1 MKQQETEA
9 SRTFTW
15 RWKNSLKAVLS
26 RLLLSSLLLSFSFCF
41 KHLEISPVLKRRA
54 DGNSSFDPAF
64 PERARGHP
72 SCLTPLATPALQG
85 ACSAASGHFS
95 LDQSHCHC
103 LPLPLPQP
111 PATLSLFQHQ
121 NVCYICL
128 SPFYCHHPNL
138 NFHQP
143 KQPLLQ
149 PLN

>member
-1 MKQQETEA
+1 M
-9 SRTFTW
+9 
-15 RWKNSLKAVLS
+15 KAVLS

-54 DGNSSFDPAF
+54 DGNSSFDLAF
-64 PERARGHP
+64 PERTRGHP
-72 SCLTPLATPALQG
+72 SCLTHLATPDLQG
-85 ACSAASGHFS
+85 ACSVASGHFS

-128 SPFYCHHPNL
+128 SPFYCPFQYVWQKIPASQSPAL
-138 NFHQP
+138 FALGEVMWEVCLSSLEPMQS
-143 KQPLLQ
+143 
-149 PLN
+149 